1 MRNLTILLSVISL
14 NLFATSALF
23 AEEPTPA
30 LQQLNSSIEKSHIS
44 FWGGYSILVSV
55 VSGSNG
61 LNSKDLTQEG
71 LVGVKIQPFYKLTLD
86 ASWQY
91 TKVDVDYSPDNGRYE
106 YNGMYRG
113 LTSLDL
119 FDDQVRL
126 SGGRR
131 PIGDSVPLNTIPNE
145 SEHDNYDNKSILAN
159 FHFDGAAITVK
170 PQALDNWGTFLQF
183 SYGYRNGLNSL
194 GHQSDPYSFYPLNS
208 TIHTNIIGLSLTP
221 FSNKVFDSWIK
232 WNRVKNIKD
241 FPVMEDTAFG
251 NTPPAVKLGYIDWV
265 TTGIKYKHQ
274 GGPGLLN
281 LNLEGGSSTSH
292 PNGNLSPSALNAGL
306 LYWPSSP
313 EPPSSK
319 TGYAALLG
327 IRYDFPSYTK
337 VGFEYSL
344 GSKYWISPD
353 TSPGKIG
360 TRGASYEPFIIQEIN
375 IKPINSVFKRVF
387 LRIGY
392 QYCDYSYTNS
402 NSWLGAPV
410 KISELTNN
418 TMLLITPITHTNYT
432 YGSIEVHF

>member
-145 SEHDNYDNKSILAN
+145 SEHDNYDNKSIL
-159 FHFDGAAITVK
+159 
-170 PQALDNWGTFLQF
+170 
-183 SYGYRNGLNSL
+183 
-194 GHQSDPYSFYPLNS
+194 
-208 TIHTNIIGLSLTP
+208 
-221 FSNKVFDSWIK
+221 
-232 WNRVKNIKD
+232 
-241 FPVMEDTAFG
+241 
-251 NTPPAVKLGYIDWV
+251 
-265 TTGIKYKHQ
+265 
-274 GGPGLLN
+274 
-281 LNLEGGSSTSH
+281 
-292 PNGNLSPSALNAGL
+292 
-306 LYWPSSP
+306 
-313 EPPSSK
+313 
-319 TGYAALLG
+319 
-327 IRYDFPSYTK
+327 
-337 VGFEYSL
+337 
-344 GSKYWISPD
+344 
-353 TSPGKIG
+353 
-360 TRGASYEPFIIQEIN
+360 
-375 IKPINSVFKRVF
+375 
-387 LRIGY
+387 
-392 QYCDYSYTNS
+392 
-402 NSWLGAPV
+402 
-410 KISELTNN
+410 
-418 TMLLITPITHTNYT
+418 
-432 YGSIEVHF
+432 